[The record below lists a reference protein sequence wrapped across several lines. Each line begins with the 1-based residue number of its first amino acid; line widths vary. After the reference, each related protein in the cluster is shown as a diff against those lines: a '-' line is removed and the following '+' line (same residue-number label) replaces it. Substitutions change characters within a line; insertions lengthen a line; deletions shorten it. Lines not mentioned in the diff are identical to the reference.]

1 MDWQQRDGRRRTF
14 NTPGHAHELTF
25 SCYERFQFLRSG
37 RTCQWLADAINVA
50 RVKHQFDLWAYVFMP
65 EHVHLIVFP
74 RRKEYEMRQILSGI
88 KLPVA
93 KRAIQ
98 FLVQSNSPWLAR
110 ISRQR
115 GTRNERLFW
124 QSGGGYDRNITCG
137 KTLLKMIDY
146 LHNNPVRR
154 GLVEQARNWKWSS
167 AAAFEGAASP
177 LAVDPIPA
185 EWLVDA

>member
-1 MDWQQRDGRRRTF
+1 MRKI
-14 NTPGHAHELTF
+14 
-25 SCYERFQFLRSG
+25 LRG
-37 RTCQWLADAINVA
+37 V
-50 RVKHQFDLWAYVFMP
+50 
-65 EHVHLIVFP
+65 
-74 RRKEYEMRQILSGI
+74 

-98 FLVQSNSPWLAR
+98 FLVESNSPWLAR
-110 ISRQR
+110 ISRRR

-124 QSGGGYDRNITCG
+124 QSGGGYDRNVTSA

-154 GLVEQARNWKWSS
+154 GLVERAIGWKWSS
-167 AAAFEGAASP
+167 AAAFEGGASP
-177 LAVDPIPA
+177 LPVDPIPA